1 MTIDNFNV
9 TSSQGKN
16 SMYSMYRNYRMNA
29 VKAHK
34 NNHTIKF
41 TIKAQYYVVLI
52 IIK

>member
-16 SMYSMYRNYRMNA
+16 SMYRKYRMNA

-41 TIKAQYYVVLI
+41 TIKTQYYVVLI